1 MEWILHTAV
10 TRPAA
15 SPDGETIPMPKPKLL
30 LRAALPAA
38 LVALAVFS
46 ACHRQDTDN
55 APPPV
60 VRTVTAERVDVRQ
73 EISASGVIEAVDKV
87 QLGFLVPGRVRE
99 VAVEDGADVTA
110 GQLLA
115 RIDDADLRN
124 EAAIADARLVETKA
138 RHERLTRL
146 HELGS
151 LTPTDFEKS
160 AAALSE
166 SESAAALAHRRLG
179 YAELHAPFAGRFVRQ
194 GLSVGSVVVPGVPVC
209 TVSAAAPVW
218 ASLSVPEVDAPKLRP
233 GLPATVSL
241 AATDSPPAHSTIETI
256 LPQADALTRSFL
268 VRIKLANEDGRF
280 RLGNVVTAKVSTG
293 ATHSSIVLPPSLIQR
308 FPDGAL
314 YVWTAEPG
322 RSVVTRRIVT
332 VGRPA
337 ATGVE
342 VLSGLQPGDRVVET
356 GATTLYE
363 GMPVQ
368 LATP

>member
-1 MEWILHTAV
+1 
-10 TRPAA
+10 
-15 SPDGETIPMPKPKLL
+15 MPKPKLL
-30 LRAALPAA
+30 LRHALPF
-38 LVALAVFS
+38 VALSLGALA
-46 ACHRQDTDN
+46 ACRRHGADN
-55 APPPV
+55 IPPPSV
-60 VRTVTAERVDVRQ
+60 HTVAAERVDVAE

-87 QLGFLVPGRVRE
+87 QLGFLVPGRVKE
-99 VAVEDGADVTA
+99 VAVGDGADVTA

-124 EAAIADARLVETKA
+124 EAAIADARLAETRA

-151 LTPTDFEKS
+151 LTPSDFEKS

-194 GLSVGSVVVPGVPVC
+194 GISVGGVVTPAVPVC
-209 TVSAAAPVW
+209 TVSASAPVW
-218 ASLSVPEVDAPKLRP
+218 ASLSVPEVDAPRLRA
-233 GLPATVSL
+233 GLRASVSL
-241 AATDSPPAHSTIETI
+241 AATEAPPVSGAIETI

-280 RLGNVVTAKVSTG
+280 RLGNVVTARIATG
-293 ATHSSIVLPPSLIQR
+293 VTRSSIVLPPSLVQR

-337 ATGVE
+337 GTGIE
-342 VLSGLQPGDRVVET
+342 VLSGLQPGDRVVES
-356 GATTLYE
+356 GATPFYE